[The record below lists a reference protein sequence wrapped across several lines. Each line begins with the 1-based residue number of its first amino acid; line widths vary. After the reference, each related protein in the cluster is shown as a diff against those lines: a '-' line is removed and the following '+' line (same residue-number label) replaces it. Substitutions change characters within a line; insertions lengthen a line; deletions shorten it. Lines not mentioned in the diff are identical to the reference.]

1 MELVQTVAWR
11 EGSVVLRPIR
21 PEDEARHLA
30 FLGRL
35 DPTDIRMRVFYSRR
49 SIERT
54 ELARLTQIDYE
65 REMAFVATAPGPAGE
80 EETLGV
86 ARAMT
91 DPDNIGAEFGIVVRS
106 DLKGTGL
113 GRLLMGKLVAYL
125 RQRGT
130 QCMHATVLK
139 ENTRM
144 LAMTQAMGFVHDAE
158 QPADDTVAVTLT
170 LVPPAAA

>member
-1 MELVQTVAWR
+1 
-11 EGSVVLRPIR
+11 VLRPIR
-21 PEDEARHLA
+21 PEDEARHLE
-30 FLGRL
+30 FLSRL

-65 REMAFVATAPGPAGE
+65 REMAFVATAPGPSGE

-86 ARAMT
+86 ARAVI

-106 DLKGTGL
+106 DLKGAGL
-113 GRLLMGKLVAYL
+113 GPLLMDKLMDYL

-130 QCMHATVLK
+130 QQLHATVLK

-144 LAMTQAMGFVHDAE
+144 LTMTEAMGFQHDE
-158 QPADDTVAVTLT
+158 DQPADDTVALT
-170 LVPPAAA
+170 LALARPGADAAA